1 MGKRLVLGLLGVS
14 LLFSACSRTDGK
26 EESTEK
32 YIGQTFDTVS
42 ETDLENYKEEL
53 LDLSKYDIEND
64 GNDEIIDGIIW
75 NYMAISDKGYYYWVT
90 QAPFDFLY
98 FIDKATGKSV
108 PLCNRPDCEHIDD
121 KCNAYFKTVIHS
133 EEDGIEFDRNR
144 VLFCDGYV
152 YILGHNMDGEQ
163 YLYRISE
170 DGSKQEQY
178 MRLYKKELTQT
189 GGEGQSLTYGT
200 PEICIHRGYVYFII
214 PRETIPTIYRMQL
227 GSEKVEKVFEL
238 KTERPDLYRML
249 PYGDF
254 IFFQAGIFSEDYLDV
269 DGGIF
274 AYNVTNGDIK
284 LVKSNAISTYK
295 VVGNSLYYAKSDG
308 VYRYDM
314 NGTFDERIVE
324 YENYPIFS
332 VDDKY
337 IYIED
342 GRNIKI
348 YDIKG
353 EYILTPQVDDNLDIF
368 GIYFGDN
375 KYIFAYGVETVGEDK
390 KSCLFYFDISEIE
403 NGTAL
408 WRKTN

>member
-1 MGKRLVLGLLGVS
+1 MKKKLIIGMIGVS
-14 LLFSACSRTDGK
+14 LLLSACSQNNSK
-26 EESTEK
+26 VKSSEE
-32 YIGQTFDTVS
+32 YVGQTFDTVS
-42 ETDLENYKEEL
+42 ESDLGGYKEEL

-64 GNDEIIDGIIW
+64 ESDETIDGIIW
-75 NYMAISDKGYYYWVT
+75 NYMTISDKGYYYWVMSG
-90 QAPFDFLY
+90 QYDFLY
-98 FIDKATGKSV
+98 FMDKATGKSV

-133 EEDGIEFDRNR
+133 AEDGIEFDRNR

-152 YILGHNMDGEQ
+152 YILGHDFDGEH

-189 GGEGQSLTYGT
+189 GSEGQSMTYTT
-200 PEICIHRGYVYFII
+200 PEICIHKGYVYFII
-214 PRETIPTIYRMQL
+214 PRETVPTIYRMQL

-284 LVKSNAISTYK
+284 LVKSNAISAYK